1 VLGARL
7 KLPVGRNA
15 ESDPANEPEFLI
27 SERFVLPESSAP
39 GFRAPRRTPIETRG
53 ERSMDPL
60 SDLAL
65 PSRHV
70 LTRLRDRRSGPV
82 HIIDPFKVPP
92 SEAVEK
98 ARALDDLGFPFVILA
113 STDYESFETRMPPYV
128 ARIKAA
134 TSLPVLLHFPPRK
147 GTGFPLTPGADA
159 VILPALL
166 GSQDDYFVWKSF
178 LETLL
183 TMPGRLDREQWP
195 ELLLTVALTFGEDRR
210 TGDLLGTVPVGTRTD
225 RLDRHIDVAVSFG
238 FHMVYLYSRHSLVP
252 PDVVRHFRDRLHPD
266 QILFVSGNVR
276 SRDRV
281 TAYLDAGADYVGF
294 AGALEDDD
302 WRTTLEALATARPGL
317 VPHIRG
323 ARP

>member
-1 VLGARL
+1 M
-7 KLPVGRNA
+7 
-15 ESDPANEPEFLI
+15 EP
-27 SERFVLPESSAP
+27 SP
-39 GFRAPRRTPIETRG
+39 
-53 ERSMDPL
+53 
-60 SDLAL
+60 DLAL

-70 LTRLRDRRSGPV
+70 LAGLRDLRPGPV

-92 SEAVEK
+92 AEAVEK
-98 ARALDDLGFPFVILA
+98 AVALDELGFPFVILA
-113 STDYESFETRMPPYV
+113 STDYESFETRMEPYV

-147 GTGFPLTPGADA
+147 GVGFPLAAGADA

-166 GSQDDYFVWKSF
+166 GSQDDYFVWKSL

-183 TMPGRLDREQWP
+183 TMPGRMDREQWP

-210 TGDLLGTVPVGTRTD
+210 TGDLLGTVPVGTGTAQ
-225 RLDRHIDVAVSFG
+225 LDRHIDVALSFG
-238 FHMVYLYSRHSLVP
+238 FHMVYLYSRHAHVP
-252 PDVVRHFRDRLHPD
+252 PGVVRHFRNRLRPD

-294 AGALEDDD
+294 AGALEHDD
-302 WRTTLEALATARPGL
+302 WRTTLSGLAPARPGL

-323 ARP
+323 ARR